1 MKRIVSRPLLLL
13 RHVVRLVET
22 DGLRAAIAHAAGRVF
37 GSMRNH
43 GLGGTLRR
51 SVHHQ
56 PPASAIAT
64 PEPSTE
70 PETHPFDL
78 HHGTDTA
85 GCLGSAV
92 LPPTS
97 LSALFITGYIGIGPS
112 ALTHALAALPI
123 QHQRFSFVDLGCGK
137 GRALLVASQFPFRH
151 LFGVE
156 LAPELCQ
163 IARQN
168 IALRREWSE
177 RISILEHD
185 AAKFT
190 FPDGPLVIFMFHP
203 FFARILRRVLA
214 NLERQLRRSPRE
226 TWLLYAN
233 NPRFPGVM
241 EQFPFLREISETNH
255 PLSPEDTAANVFQLP
270 YERFTLYRADLE

>member
-1 MKRIVSRPLLLL
+1 MKRTPSRPLLLL
-13 RHVVRLVET
+13 RHVVRLIET
-22 DGLRAAIAHAAGRVF
+22 DGLRAAIAHATSRIF

-51 SVHHQ
+51 SVRQ
-56 PPASAIAT
+56 APEAPAIT
-64 PEPSTE
+64 TTE
-70 PETHPFDL
+70 PAIELETHPFDL
-78 HHGTDTA
+78 RHGTDTS

-112 ALTHALAALPI
+112 ALVEAIAALPI
-123 QHQRFSFVDLGCGK
+123 DHQRFTFVDLGCGK
-137 GRALLVASQFPFRH
+137 GRALLVASQFPFRR
-151 LFGVE
+151 LLGVE
-156 LAPELCQ
+156 LAPELCR
-163 IARQN
+163 IAEAN
-168 IALRREWSE
+168 IATRPEWAK

-185 AAKFT
+185 AAT
-190 FPDGPLVIFMFHP
+190 ISLPDGPLIIFMFHP

-214 NLERQLRRSPRE
+214 NLQRQLRRSPRE

-241 EQFPFLREISETNH
+241 ERFPFLREISETNH
-255 PLSPEDTAANVFQLP
+255 PLSPDDTAANIFQLP
-270 YERFTLYRADLE
+270 YERFTLYRADL